1 MVRSS
6 NRPSSGGRKPSKPMG
21 WATLPVLV
29 AVTGT
34 LGAWVSPG
42 CVVHPH
48 HPVVV
53 HEAGPPP
60 WAPAHGQRNKQP
72 KHPKH
77 SKHPNQQGDDAKLVF
92 DTGLGVYLVVDL
104 PDHYFFEGR
113 YFRHHKGGWL
123 VSAKLEGPWV
133 VGKSKDLPPGL
144 RKRDEAKRHGRRKG
158 GPPAKQR

>member
-6 NRPSSGGRKPSKPMG
+6 SRPSSPGRKPKSSAGRKPKG
-21 WATLPVLV
+21 WATLPALV

-34 LGAWVSPG
+34 LGAWVSLG
-42 CVVHPH
+42 CVFHPH

-53 HEAGPPP
+53 HESGPPP
-60 WAPAHGQRNKQP
+60 WAPAHGRRH

-77 SKHPNQQGDDAKLVF
+77 QGDDAKLVF
-92 DTGLGVYLVVDL
+92 DSGLGVYLVVDL
-104 PDHYFFEGR
+104 PDHYFLEGR

-123 VSAKLEGPWV
+123 VSATLEGPWV

-144 RKRDEAKRHGRRKG
+144 RKRAEARRGGRHKG